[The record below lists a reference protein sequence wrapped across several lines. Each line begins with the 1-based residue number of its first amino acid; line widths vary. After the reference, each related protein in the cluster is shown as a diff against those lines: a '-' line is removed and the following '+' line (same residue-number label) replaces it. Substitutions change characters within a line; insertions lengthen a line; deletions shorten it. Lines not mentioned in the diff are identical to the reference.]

1 MILGYPLFA
10 WMIYLAMFCTG
21 GSVGPILLALEEIP
35 LFTKCGWRYM
45 SWMVVMIP
53 MAYYD
58 WHVTEDR

>member
-1 MILGYPLFA
+1 
-10 WMIYLAMFCTG
+10 MIYLTMFCTG
-21 GSVGPILLALEEIP
+21 ASVGPILLALEELPI
-35 LFTKCGWRYM
+35 FTKCGWRYM